1 VITSRSEQGMTDN
14 KRAATETLSNV
25 TKYMKVASHEAISGT
40 FDKCLLLYSGGLDT
54 SVMIKWIQENYK
66 TKIVCLTIDIGQ
78 TADDLEAIKQKALKL
93 GAIEAV
99 VYDAKDEFADVLL
112 SEAIKAN
119 ADYQG
124 GYALGCPLGRV
135 MISKIAIRIAAEK
148 GINVVAHGCT
158 GKGNDQVRFESYLTT
173 LNPKL
178 KVIAPVREWG
188 MGREEEIK
196 YAEEHGIPIKQK
208 KETPYSYD
216 ENMWANT
223 GEGGEIEDPKLIPP
237 LDQILQW
244 CKTPEQAEDKAELV
258 EIEFAKG
265 IPIALNKEKHKLS
278 KIVMDLNKIGAK
290 HGCGV
295 FHLIEDRIVGLKV
308 RGVYENPA
316 ASILIAAHKKLEML
330 VSTRE
335 ENELK
340 SFMDNK
346 WAYLTYGAKWY
357 DPVMYHIHAFMNSQ
371 NKKVTGKV
379 TVRLYK
385 GNITVV
391 ALESKHSLFDK
402 DLATF
407 ERNATFN
414 QNASAGFIEIF
425 NLAQKTAYNVYNFE
439 KELFK
444 N

>member
-1 VITSRSEQGMTDN
+1 MSAT
-14 KRAATETLSNV
+14 KRPAEETMQKT
-25 TKYMKVASHEAISGT
+25 TKYIKVASHEAIKGT

-54 SVMIKWIQENYK
+54 SVMIKWIQENYEC
-66 TKIVCLTIDIGQ
+66 KIVCLTIDIGQ
-78 TADDLEAIKQKALKL
+78 TADDLEAIKKKAISL

-99 VYDAKDEFADVLL
+99 VHDAKDEFAEVLL
-112 SEAIKAN
+112 SEAIRAN

-135 MISKIAIRIAAEK
+135 MISKIAVRVASEK
-148 GINVVAHGCT
+148 GITVIAHGCT
-158 GKGNDQVRFESYLTT
+158 GKGNDQVRFEGYITT

-196 YAEEHGIPIKQK
+196 YALAHGIPVKQK
-208 KETPYSYD
+208 IDAPYSYD

-223 GEGGEIEDPKLIPP
+223 GEGGEIEDPKEIPP
-237 LDQILQW
+237 LEKILQW
-244 CKTPEQAEDKAELV
+244 CKTPEQAPNES
-258 EIEFAKG
+258 EILEIDFEKG
-265 IPIALNKEKHKLS
+265 VPVALNGKKDKLS
-278 KIVMDLNKIGAK
+278 KIIMECNQIGAK

-295 FHLIEDRIVGLKV
+295 FHLIEDRVVGLKV

-346 WAYLTYGAKWY
+346 WAYLTYAAKWY
-357 DPVMYHIHAFMNSQ
+357 DPVMYHIHAYTNSQ

-379 TVRLYK
+379 KVRLYK

-407 ERNATFN
+407 ERNTSFN
-414 QNASAGFIEIF
+414 QNASAGFIEIY
-425 NLAQKTAYNVYNFE
+425 NLAQKTAFNVYNFE
-439 KELFK
+439 NELFK